1 MTPNISLR
9 DQISELRREARMRRS
24 VYPRLVS
31 TGTLAPAEAS
41 RQEERLQAAIDTL
54 EDLYMDRHQLKLP
67 L

>member
-31 TGTLAPAEAS
+31 TGTLTQGEAT
-41 RQEERLQAAIDTL
+41 RQEERLHAAIETL
-54 EDLYMDRHQLKLP
+54 EDLYMERHQLKLP